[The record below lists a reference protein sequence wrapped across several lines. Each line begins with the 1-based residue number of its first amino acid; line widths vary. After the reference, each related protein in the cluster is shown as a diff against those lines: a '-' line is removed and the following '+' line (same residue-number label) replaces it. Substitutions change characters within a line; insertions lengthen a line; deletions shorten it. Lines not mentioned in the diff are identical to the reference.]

1 MQIPKFMSSDV
12 VIMDSGRE
20 KMDVA
25 SVTENKNIIMI
36 EHPFSN
42 VWLLHMGNHTLL
54 QYIVL

>member
-20 KMDVA
+20 KVDVA
-25 SVTENKNIIMI
+25 SVTENKNIMI